1 LNCSDRISIILVRP
15 QIAGNVGF
23 TARSM
28 KAFGFRNLALVNP
41 EFPLNRQSPACKTA
55 SGAHD
60 ILDSCRCHDSLSSAL
75 QDMNYVYGFSRREHD
90 LIRPKLSITEWIDRM
105 QALDAQATVA
115 LLFGSEDF
123 GLLNEDKKFCD
134 ALVYIPLAE
143 STLSLNLSHAI
154 TIVLYELYKSLT
166 TDHHS
171 TQSQS
176 LSPPVT
182 VQEQQRLHD
191 LILSLLQNTR
201 YLKPGREEQQSE
213 AIRHWIQRFHLT
225 KDEYHAVI
233 GFVQS
238 LTKLSR

>member
-1 LNCSDRISIILVRP
+1 
-15 QIAGNVGF
+15 
-23 TARSM
+23 
-28 KAFGFRNLALVNP
+28 GFRNLALVNP

-171 TQSQS
+171 T
-176 LSPPVT
+176 
-182 VQEQQRLHD
+182 
-191 LILSLLQNTR
+191 
-201 YLKPGREEQQSE
+201 
-213 AIRHWIQRFHLT
+213 
-225 KDEYHAVI
+225 
-233 GFVQS
+233 
-238 LTKLSR
+238 